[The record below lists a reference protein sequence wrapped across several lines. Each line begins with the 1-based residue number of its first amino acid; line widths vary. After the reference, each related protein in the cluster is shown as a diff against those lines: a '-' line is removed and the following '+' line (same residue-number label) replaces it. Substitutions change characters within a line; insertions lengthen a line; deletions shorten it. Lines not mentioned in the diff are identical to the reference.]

1 MSAHFTYV
9 RLGLEWGRTGQQALD
24 VRLKALGRVFA
35 DAGCHIV
42 GRFAPQLGWAADE
55 ATVLIEG
62 SGDVAD
68 QAAAIDELTLQTP
81 VLRSST
87 VGLFPTAR
95 PAGPLAL
102 KAGGVYVHRW
112 FTVDTPTLDEFVSLS
127 AEAWPDFEDRFD
139 AQIFGL
145 FRAGQ
150 SESDTAAGH
159 TRLLLLTRYS
169 GHGVWE
175 ASRDPTTAAMQI
187 FARRQLLTR
196 HTIAASSLLVGA

>member
-9 RLGLEWGRTGQQALD
+9 RLGLEWGRAGQQALD
-24 VRLKALGRVFA
+24 ARLKALGPVFA
-35 DAGCHIV
+35 DAGCRIV

-62 SGDVAD
+62 SGDTAD
-68 QAAAIDELTLQTP
+68 QAAAIDELTLQAP

-95 PAGPLAL
+95 PAGPGAL
-102 KAGGVYVHRW
+102 VLKSGGVYVHRW

-145 FRAGQ
+145 FTAEE

-159 TRLLLLTRYS
+159 TRLLLLTRY
-169 GHGVWE
+169 GDHGVWE

-196 HTIAASSLLVGA
+196 HTIAASSLLV